1 MPRIQDAG
9 LVSPLPPRQHRPA
22 REDWPLPLVIVEH
35 PKDGVAL
42 VRLNRPEARNA
53 LSIPLRREL
62 ADAFTGLAE
71 DRATRVVV
79 LTGDEKSFAAGAD
92 LAEMAELDV
101 QGAMARPTH
110 ALSAPIEKF
119 PKPLIAAI
127 EGFCLGGGLE
137 LALMADILVAGEGS
151 RLGLPEIRVGVLPGN
166 GGTQRLPRLVGRP
179 GAMLMLLTGEPVDAA
194 RALAMG
200 LISELAATGAALG
213 RALDIAG
220 RIADMPPVA
229 AMLIKELVIQGAE
242 ASLPAAQSMER
253 RAMALLFATEDRR
266 EGVTAFLEKRKP
278 AFRGR

>member
-1 MPRIQDAG
+1 M
-9 LVSPLPPRQHRPA
+9 
-22 REDWPLPLVIVEH
+22 PLVVVEH
-35 PKDGVAL
+35 PEDGVAL

-62 ADAFTGLAE
+62 AAAFTALAE
-71 DRATRVVV
+71 EPSVRAVV
-79 LTGDEKSFAAGAD
+79 LTGDERAFAAGAD

-101 QGAMARPTH
+101 RGAMARPIP

-137 LALMADILVAGEGS
+137 LALMADILVAGTGAK
-151 RLGLPEIRVGVLPGN
+151 LGLPEIRVGVLPGN

-179 GAMLMLLTGEPVDAA
+179 AAMLMLLTGEPVDAD

-200 LISELAATGAALG
+200 LVSEVVPAGESVA
-213 RALDIAG
+213 RALAIAA
-220 RIADMPPVA
+220 RIAAMPPVS
-229 AMLIKELVIQGAE
+229 AMLIKELVLQGAE
-242 ASLPAAQSMER
+242 ASLPAALAMER

-266 EGVTAFLEKRKP
+266 EGVRAFLEKRAP
-278 AFRGR
+278 RFVGR